1 MKHTKQLISIILSLI
16 MLLSITAGL
25 DFSAYAASPKQVT
38 NLSSSNVTTS
48 SVKLKW
54 KKVSDATGYYVYKYT
69 KSNNKYTK
77 IATVKSTNYTV
88 KKLKSGTVYRFTV
101 KAYKKKGKKVTT
113 GKMSKKLTVT
123 TKKKTEKIIKLNTR
137 KITSKYDITGDK
149 KADKIQFVC
158 ESSKGYG
165 YYGDDYYDTLKVYIN
180 DNLAYKKTTN
190 GAFEVTSDY
199 TDIYS
204 KLIKLRNSK
213 TFLSICIG
221 TDNDDYLVNGIYQ
234 YNNGKL
240 KNVLDLNKT
249 MMKYAY
255 HNHPDIT
262 KVDGNTLSVSY
273 GGMFNSF
280 GDAKF
285 TFKYTYSD
293 GKFKMKKDGTVN
305 WVRVYTNDYN
315 SKNTKTLTTAK
326 KISVYKSTSAK
337 KANASIPKNK
347 KVKLTGC
354 RYVDGKF
361 FVKMT
366 YNKKTYWYKAST
378 GGTEPFKNLCYGG

>member
-1 MKHTKQLISIILSLI
+1 MKTTKRLMSIILSLI

-38 NLSSSNVTTS
+38 NLSYSNLTTS

-54 KKVSDATGYYVYKYT
+54 KKVSNVTGYYVYKYT

-77 IATVKSTNYTV
+77 IATAKSTNYTV
-88 KKLKSGTVYRFTV
+88 KKLKSNTTYRYTV

-158 ESSKGYG
+158 ENSKGYG

-204 KLIKLRNSK
+204 KLIKLRNGK
-213 TFLSICIG
+213 TFLSIGIG
-221 TDNDDYLVNGIYQ
+221 TVNEDFYVYGIYQ

-249 MMKYAY
+249 MAKYTY
-255 HNHPDIT
+255 HNHPAIT
-262 KVDGNTLSVSY
+262 KVDGNTISVSY
-273 GGMFNSF
+273 GGMFCSF
-280 GDAKF
+280 AGTEF
-285 TFKYTYSD
+285 TFKYTYSG
-293 GKFKMKKDGTVN
+293 GKFKMKKDGTVGY
-305 WVRVYTNDYN
+305 VGVYTNNYDY
-315 SKNTKTLTTAK
+315 KKTKTLTTAK

-354 RYVDGKF
+354 RYIDGKL

-366 YNKKTYWYKAST
+366 YNKKTYWYKAKT
-378 GGTEPFKNLCYGG
+378 DGYGPFKNLAYGG

>member
-1 MKHTKQLISIILSLI
+1 MKHTKRLLSIILSLI
-16 MLLSITAGL
+16 MVTGCIAGTDL
-25 DFSAYAASPKQVT
+25 TAYAASPKQVT
-38 NLSSSNVTTS
+38 SLSSSSVTTS

-54 KKVSDATGYYVYKYT
+54 KKVSGVTGYYVYKYT

-77 IATVKSTNYTV
+77 IATVKSTSYTV

-101 KAYKKKGKKVTT
+101 KAYKKKGKKVTA

-149 KADKIQFVC
+149 KADKIQFLYEKSDSC
-158 ESSKGYG
+158 D
-165 YYGDDYYDTLKVYIN
+165 YGDDYYDTLKIYIN
-180 DNLAYKKTTN
+180 NKLAYKKSN
-190 GAFEVTSDY
+190 IYFEVTSEY

-204 KLIKLRNSK
+204 KIIKLRNGK
-213 TFLSICIG
+213 TFLAIGIG
-221 TDNDDYLVNGIYQ
+221 TVNDDYLVNGIYQ
-234 YNNGKL
+234 YSNGKL

-249 MMKYAY
+249 MAKYAY

-305 WVRVYTNDYN
+305 YVRVYTSDYN

-326 KISVYKSTSAK
+326 KLSVYKSTSAK
-337 KANASIPKNK
+337 KANASVPKNK

-354 RYVDGKF
+354 RYIDGKF

-366 YNKKTYWYKAST
+366 YNKKTYWYKASKDYN
-378 GGTEPFKNLCYGG
+378 PAFKNLCYGG